1 MRNKKSKILESKN
14 KIYLWIIGLLDFLI
28 LAYEP
33 VLGMISFLI
42 LIYLLYYNWKIN
54 RKRNEKWQNYIEE
67 LSSGIDSAA
76 KYAILNLP
84 FPLTLLDLDG
94 EIKWYNS
101 KFTEMIGKK
110 ELIGEKI
117 DVLFNN
123 VVIDDIIR
131 DNCEQTIK
139 KNGKS
144 YRIYNNIVRLNTDDK
159 DKINYIVMLYW
170 VDITEQKRLE
180 MIMEDK
186 KPIIASLEIDNY
198 DECLKNATDEERP
211 ILTSQIQKE
220 INLWSSRINGFIQK
234 TRNDKYTIIFEKKY
248 LKNLEAKKFAI
259 LDSIRE
265 INEISSI
272 NPTLSMGVSTDGKDF
287 LSLGKSANDALELSL
302 ARGGDQVSVYKNDDY
317 KFYGGKSKAVE
328 KKNRIKARVIAH
340 ALIPIIDESS
350 NVIIMGHTK
359 PDMDCY
365 GAAIGMHSGVH
376 GRGKEAF
383 ILLNYISEGI
393 TDIHKKF
400 ENNNDYKFINNEN
413 VDELIDDNTLLIVV
427 DTHRPSF
434 TENPELLNKIKRV
447 VMIDHHRRGKE
458 VIENTLLTYQEPY
471 ASSACELVA
480 EVLQYLNEKV
490 SINKLEAEALL
501 AGIYVDTKNFSFQ
514 TGVRTFEV
522 ASFLR
527 RLDADTSEV
536 KQLFQYDLENYIN
549 KSYIVNN
556 AEIYYN
562 NIAISLFD
570 KKDLEET
577 QVLAAQGAD
586 ELLNIRGI
594 EVSFVIGVNKEGVTF
609 ISARSLGDISVQLI
623 MEKFGGGGHLTVAG
637 AQIKDKTMLEI
648 KEDLLVV
655 LEEMFGKEE

>member
-1 MRNKKSKILESKN
+1 MKNKKNKILESKN
-14 KIYLWIIGLLDFLI
+14 KIYLWIIGVLDFLI

-33 VLGMISFLI
+33 ILGMLSFLI

-54 RKRNEKWQNYIEE
+54 RNRNKKWQNYIEE
-67 LSSGIDSAA
+67 LSSDIDSAA

-110 ELIGEKI
+110 ELIGEKM

-131 DNCEQTIK
+131 ENCEQIIK

-144 YRIYNNIVRLNTDDK
+144 YRIYNNIVRLNSDDK

-180 MIMEDK
+180 MIIEDK
-186 KPIIASLEIDNY
+186 RPIIASLEIDNY
-198 DECLKNATDEERP
+198 EECLKNATDEERP
-211 ILTSQIQKE
+211 ILISQIQKE

-234 TRNDKYTIIFEKKY
+234 TGNDKYTIIFEKKY

-272 NPTLSMGVSTDGKDF
+272 NPTLSMGVSSDGKDF
-287 LSLGKSANDALELSL
+287 LSIGKSANDALELSL

-365 GAAIGMHSGVH
+365 GAAIGIHSGVH

-383 ILLNYISEGI
+383 ILLNDISDGI
-393 TDIHKKF
+393 RDIHSKF
-400 ENNNDYKFINNEN
+400 IDNSDYKFISNDE
-413 VDELIDDNTLLIVV
+413 VDELIDANTLLIVV

-434 TENPELLNKIKRV
+434 TENPELLDKIKRV

-471 ASSACELVA
+471 ASSACELVT
-480 EVLQYLNEKV
+480 EVLQYLNEKL

-570 KKDLEET
+570 KDNLEEK

-594 EVSFVIGVNKEGVTF
+594 DVSFVIGVNKEGITF

-648 KEDLLVV
+648 KEDLLVI